1 MLVDHRPS
9 IGFMDYHADITA
21 KADEVRNALRAKLNT
36 LGSDLSTGVAWSGR
50 LLPKKRS
57 KQAAVIVKAQGLGG
71 NPKLMRRID
80 MGAIN
85 TANSIL
91 RRSEM
96 RSMFKNAAK
105 SACCAGLVEWRST

>member
-1 MLVDHRPS
+1 MLVDRRPS

-36 LGSDLSTGVAWSGR
+36 LGSDLSTGVAWSDR

-71 NPKLMRRID
+71 NPKLLRRIY
-80 MGAIN
+80 MGTSN
-85 TANSIL
+85 TAHSDITP
-91 RRSEM
+91 S
-96 RSMFKNAAK
+96 
-105 SACCAGLVEWRST
+105 